1 MQPDTSSEA
10 LAPWASRVPGAPY
23 PMRADDLLS
32 MPDDAWQYEIVEGR
46 LVRMPGSGIKASWIA
61 TNLIVALGSFVKRHV
76 LGIVTGADGTYD
88 LTRPGDATD
97 TALIPD
103 VAFVKAG
110 RLPAM
115 NTPEAAKYAK
125 LAPDLAAEV
134 VSPSQSHRE
143 MNAKAQLYLE
153 RGVRL
158 VWVIWPDAQAVDVW
172 RPASLV
178 APVATLGLNDALDG
192 LDVVPGFAMP
202 IADLF
207 N

>member
-1 MQPDTSSEA
+1 MPPDTSSETV
-10 LAPWASRVPGAPY
+10 APWASRVPDAPY
-23 PMRADDLLS
+23 PMRADDLLT

-46 LVRMPGSGIKASWIA
+46 LVRMPGSGIQASWIA
-61 TNLIVALGSFVKRHV
+61 TNLISILAPFVKRHA

-143 MNAKAQLYLE
+143 MNAKAKLYLE

-158 VWVIWPDAQAVDVW
+158 VWVIWPDAQAVELW
-172 RPASLV
+172 RPASLI
-178 APVATLGLNDALDG
+178 APVATLGVNDALDG
-192 LDVVPGFAMP
+192 LDVVSGFTMSV
-202 IADLF
+202 ADLF
-207 N
+207 D

>member
-1 MQPDTSSEA
+1 MQPEISSEA
-10 LAPWASRVPGAPY
+10 LATWASRVPDAPY

-46 LVRMPGSGIKASWIA
+46 LVRMPSSGGEASWIA
-61 TNLIVALGSFVKRHV
+61 VNLIIVLGAFVKRLK
-76 LGIVTGADGTYD
+76 LGIVTGADGTFD

-115 NTPEAAKYAK
+115 NTPEASKYGK

-134 VSPSQSHRE
+134 ASPSQYHPE

-158 VWVIWPDAQAVDVW
+158 VWVIWPDAQEVDMW
-172 RPASLV
+172 RPTAPT
-178 APVATLGLNDALDG
+178 APVTTLGVNDALDG
-192 LDVVPGFAMP
+192 LDVVPGFTMP
-202 IADLF
+202 VADLF